1 MASYVKLGIGALFVL
16 WLLAFGVGD
25 SWAGILCFRCT
36 IRIDDLTDTVTVIQF
51 PSFPPV
57 GAPTPVTLLPDSGG
71 EFVHFLLF
79 TGVQTTASSVIYA
92 DLFEDTI
99 GGTLSDRLLVTIT
112 QGNPFIDVKF
122 ASDPANITAP
132 AGISPILSLVEDGT
146 FQTLITTAFPA
157 GFENYV
163 FQVRSDFGDRSDV
176 PEPATLVLLGSGL
189 AGLAGIAWRRRR
201 Q

>member
-1 MASYVKLGIGALFVL
+1 MASYVKQGIGALFVL
-16 WLLAFGVGD
+16 SLLAFGVGD
-25 SWAGILCFRCT
+25 SWAGFVCTPCT
-36 IRIDDLTDTVTVIQF
+36 IRIDDLTDTVTVTQF
-51 PSFPPV
+51 FNFPPS
-57 GAPTPVTLLPDSGG
+57 GPSTPVTLSSDSAA

-79 TGVQTTASSVIYA
+79 TGLQPASSVIYA

-112 QGNPFIDVKF
+112 QGSSFIDVKF
-122 ASDPANITAP
+122 ASDPATITAP
-132 AGISPILSLVEDGT
+132 AGISPILSLVENGT
-146 FQTLITTAFPA
+146 FQTLITTAFPP

-163 FQVRSDFGDRSDV
+163 FQVRSDFGDRTDV

-189 AGLAGIAWRRRR
+189 AGFAGIAWRRRR